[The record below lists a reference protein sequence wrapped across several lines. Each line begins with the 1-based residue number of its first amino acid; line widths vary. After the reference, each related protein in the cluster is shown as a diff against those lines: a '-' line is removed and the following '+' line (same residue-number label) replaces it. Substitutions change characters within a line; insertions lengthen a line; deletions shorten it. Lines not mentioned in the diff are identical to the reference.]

1 MPKDYFL
8 PGILA
13 ATLLCSAS
21 IAAASGT
28 IASPERQQTMES
40 FGACLAFLEDR
51 AAQDRK
57 SEVPLT
63 IDAEGNRR
71 TVTVER
77 KTKGV
82 EQPDKASARYGARV
96 WYSNGRPRPD
106 LRQIVYRASWNE
118 HEYECRGRILIINTS
133 QGYTLE
139 SYQPMDA
146 DEPAGDPAAKAG

>member
-1 MPKDYFL
+1 MPKDYLL

-13 ATLLCSAS
+13 VTLLSSAS

-28 IASPERQQTMES
+28 ITLPERQQKMES
-40 FGACLAFLEDR
+40 FGACLAFLEDS

-57 SEVPLT
+57 SEAPLSR
-63 IDAEGNRR
+63 DAEGNRR

-77 KTKGV
+77 KTKDV
-82 EQPDKASARYGARV
+82 ERSGKASARYGARV

-106 LRQIVYRASWNE
+106 LRQIEYRTSWNE
-118 HEYECRGRILIINTS
+118 HVYECRGRILIINTS

-139 SYQPMDA
+139 SYEPMDA
-146 DEPAGDPAAKAG
+146 DEPVGDPAAKAG